1 MTRWEGMASGMTDL
15 DGGRMNGVDQLG
27 THALVRPDVYVLGA
41 SSVADVNAWAAPARW
56 RSESAAS
63 QPYRGLRPRPV
74 SERRN
79 LAERRTIREAER

>member
-15 DGGRMNGVDQLG
+15 DGGRTNGVDQLG
-27 THALVRPDVYVLGA
+27 TDALVRLDVYVSGV
-41 SSVADVNAWAAPARW
+41 SFVADVNAWAAPARW
-56 RSESAAS
+56 RFKPAAS

-79 LAERRTIREAER
+79 LAGPRAIREAER